1 MSTLFERVRRAL
13 APDYELE
20 RELGG
25 GGMGVVF
32 VAWEPALKRR
42 VAVKV
47 LRPELATAVASERFR
62 REGETLARATHPNV
76 VVVHKADERAGL
88 SLLVMELLAGSLA
101 DLLRDGPLPEP
112 RALRI
117 GRRLLDGLEH
127 VHQLGVVHR
136 DVKPAN
142 IFLRGDAPVLGD
154 FGIAKD
160 TGGGDATLTQSEQH
174 PGTPAYMAPEQ
185 LAGGDVRPA
194 ADLYAAGAVL
204 YEMLTGRRWAGVG
217 DVRRANW
224 SGVSGPVARVL
235 QRALA
240 YDPRDRW
247 PDAAGFAGAL
257 RAARF
262 RTAQRSLLALGAM
275 SVAAVALAI
284 TFRPSPRPP
293 AVSPVA
299 DVAVLPLRAAAA
311 DSAVSLKLAH
321 AISEHLEQAFG
332 DGSFQVT
339 PMPLVAQWWGRTAA
353 REVMPRSAFG
363 ELRAGRIAWGRL
375 DREGPGYRVSVEL
388 LDSTGV
394 SRPVASHPFQPGD
407 EIDAGFTLAYAII
420 ADLQPRRAR
429 EFRGSPLRT
438 RNAAAVDSLL
448 AGDRAFWRE
457 NWAAAERL
465 YRASLALDS
474 TLGPAWWGLYNVQR
488 WRRGGF
494 DVDLQRVQALY
505 PRDFR
510 PLDALLIAA
519 DLQSGPA
526 RLAGYEA
533 AARAY
538 PNHAYPWLLLGN
550 ELFHRGPLLGIGLD
564 SAVTVLRT
572 AAERDPYMAPVFSTM
587 TWALI
592 RLGRQAQAR
601 DALNRY
607 AALAS
612 PFTQREFCFRCVL
625 ELAWVARFEPR
636 QLDAR
641 LGEFFETPGGAGS
654 MARSFRFGLSF
665 GVPEAQVRVSGLM
678 ADAAADPEGR
688 ADALG
693 GRAVGLLALGRIS
706 QALADLDSAARL
718 TGSDEL
724 AIQAAEWR
732 VVLPALGLPGF
743 DSATRASGRDA
754 LRSRGSGTGPPASRA
769 RWALA
774 LDAFSRGDAAEG
786 RRWSGLLDGDTAVA
800 GLRALTAGFDA
811 AAGGDTAEAVRRI
824 SGPDEVATH
833 LNPGDPLAR
842 AVLHL
847 ARGAWLARAHPA
859 AADRSWLWYENSNA
873 AGWPAGPPQAAELD
887 WALETY
893 ARYRRAVLAQAT
905 GQPARACTL
914 LLDVVDRWKR
924 ADALYAPLRDRATG
938 LRRPCGGGPSAGDS
952 AARPGSA
959 P

>member
-47 LRPELATAVASERFR
+47 LRPDLATAIAAERFR

-76 VVVHKADERAGL
+76 MVVHRAEERAGL
-88 SLLVMELLAGSLA
+88 SILVMELLEGSLA
-101 DLLRDGPLPEP
+101 DLLREGPLPEA
-112 RALRI
+112 RALRV

-127 VHQLGVVHR
+127 VHRLGIVHR

-142 IFLRGDAPVLGD
+142 IFVRGDAAVLGD

-160 TGGGDATLTQSEQH
+160 TTGPDATLTQPDQH
-174 PGTPAYMAPEQ
+174 PGTPAYMSPEQ
-185 LAGGDVRPA
+185 LAGGEVTPA
-194 ADLYAAGAVL
+194 ADLYAVGAVL
-204 YEMLTGRRWAGVG
+204 YEMLTGRRWSGVG
-217 DVRRANW
+217 DVRRSDW

-240 YDPRDRW
+240 YDSQDRW
-247 PDAAGFAGAL
+247 PDAAGFAAAL

-262 RTAQRSLLALGAM
+262 RTARRSVLALGAM
-275 SVAAVALAI
+275 TVAAVALAI
-284 TFRPSPRPP
+284 TYCPSPRPP
-293 AVSPVA
+293 GTVPLA
-299 DVAVLPLRAAAA
+299 DIAVLPLRAALA

-353 REVMPRSAFG
+353 RDVMPESAFA
-363 ELRAGRIAWGRL
+363 ELHAGRIAWGRL
-375 DREGPGYRVSVEL
+375 DREGSGYRVSVEL
-388 LDSTGV
+388 LDSTGA
-394 SRPVASHPFQPGD
+394 SRPVASHPFQPGN

-420 ADLQPRRAR
+420 GDLEPRRAR

-465 YRASLALDS
+465 YRAALAQDS

-550 ELFHRGPLLGIGLD
+550 ELFHRGPLLEVGLD
-564 SAVTVLRT
+564 SAVAVLRT

-592 RLGRQAQAR
+592 RLGREGEAR
-601 DALNRY
+601 GALNRY

-654 MARSFRFGLSF
+654 MARAFRFGLSF

-678 ADAAADPEGR
+678 ANAASDPDGR

-693 GRAVGLLALGRIS
+693 GRAVALVALGRTRE
-706 QALADLDSAARL
+706 ALADLDSAARL

-724 AIQAAEWR
+724 ATQAAEWR

-743 DSATRASGRDA
+743 DSATRAAGRDA
-754 LRSRGSGTGPPASRA
+754 LRSRGSGGGPRASRA

-774 LDAFSRGDAAEG
+774 VDAFSRGDAVEG
-786 RRWSGLLDGDTAVA
+786 RRWAETLDGDTAVA
-800 GLRALTAGFDA
+800 GLRALTTAFDA
-811 AAGGDTAEAVRRI
+811 AARGDTAEALRRT
-824 SGPDEVATH
+824 SDPGE
-833 LNPGDPLAR
+833 GDPLAR
-842 AVLHL
+842 VARHL
-847 ARGAWLARAHPA
+847 ARGAWLARADPA

-893 ARYRRAVLAQAT
+893 ARYRRALLARAM
-905 GQPARACTL
+905 GQPARACAL
-914 LLDVVDRWKR
+914 VPDVVDRWKG
-924 ADALYAPLRDRATG
+924 ADAPYTTLRERATG
-938 LRRPCGGGPSAGDS
+938 LLRSCGGGPTPDS
-952 AARPGSA
+952 AARRDSA
-959 P
+959 Q